1 MSNLLDNICKI
12 RDILEY
18 KRDDE
23 LKKALPLFRSVFNEL
38 HRQIK
43 KRTEDAKHET
53 DFMSQD
59 LREMS
64 ASIRATLNRW
74 NTQMNPEKN
83 IKALKKTIVDGKLD
97 LTEFAEEKLKYI
109 EYRRAYTQMLVELL
123 NLCEFHSVFL
133 YFLEEQQNDEF
144 ALKYTDRF

>member
-23 LKKALPLFRSVFNEL
+23 LKRALPLFRSVFNEL
-38 HRQIK
+38 HRNIA
-43 KRTEDAKHET
+43 KRTKDTKHET

-97 LTEFAEEKLKYI
+97 LTEFAKEKTKYMR
-109 EYRRAYTQMLVELL
+109 YRRDYTQMLVELL

>member
-1 MSNLLDNICKI
+1 MSNLIDNICKI

-18 KRDDE
+18 KRDEE
-23 LKKALPLFRSVFNEL
+23 LKKALPLFKSVFNEL
-38 HRQIK
+38 HRHIA
-43 KRTEDAKHET
+43 KRSKDPSHET

-59 LREMS
+59 LRELS
-64 ASIRATLNRW
+64 ESIRATLNRW

-97 LTEFAEEKLKYI
+97 LSAFTEEKTKYMR
-109 EYRRAYTQMLVELL
+109 YRRDFTQMLVELL

-144 ALKYTDRF
+144 ALKHTDRF

>member
-23 LKKALPLFRSVFNEL
+23 LKKAFPLFRSVFNEL

-97 LTEFAEEKLKYI
+97 LEEFAEEKIKYI
-109 EYRRAYTQMLVELL
+109 QYRRKYTQMLVELL

>member
-38 HRQIK
+38 HRHIA
-43 KRTEDAKHET
+43 KRTKDAKHET

-109 EYRRAYTQMLVELL
+109 KYRREYTQMLVEFL

-144 ALKYTDRF
+144 ALKHTDRF

>member
-23 LKKALPLFRSVFNEL
+23 LNKALPLFRSVFNEL

-43 KRTEDAKHET
+43 KRTEDVKHET
-53 DFMSQD
+53 DFTSQD

-64 ASIRATLNRW
+64 ANIRATLDRW

-97 LTEFAEEKLKYI
+97 LTEFAEEKIKYLQ
-109 EYRRAYTQMLVELL
+109 YRRKYTQMLVELL
-123 NLCEFHSVFL
+123 NLCEYHSVFL